1 MSFQGI
7 AAKVG
12 KSWKDLDPKLK
23 QGYDE
28 RAKQD
33 KLRFKREKVRDS
45 VDLLFY
51 FHPLDVRGS
60 SVASLVCRRC
70 ILKRGSCI
78 ASTARLHKFLR
89 DVCDSANSG

>member
-60 SVASLVCRRC
+60 SVASRSPAPAFFFLACMQTMHIKTWLVYSSPTSRR
-70 ILKRGSCI
+70 G
-78 ASTARLHKFLR
+78 
-89 DVCDSANSG
+89 